1 MARQN
6 NIIFQCKLCVV
17 FRIRV
22 LHHLTCHS
30 ARRACPEL
38 QNPLYQLA
46 KDVLLPGEEMPTRAD
61 EGWGKYSCLV
71 LTHRLRC

>member
-6 NIIFQCKLCVV
+6 NIICQCKLCVV

-38 QNPLYQLA
+38 QNPLCQLA
-46 KDVLLPGEEMPTRAD
+46 KENLLPGEKVPVRAD
-61 EGWGKYSCLV
+61 EG
-71 LTHRLRC
+71 